1 MVDDM
6 SQHMHMTSSCP
17 LISYGTLLHKS
28 GLAAIRQ
35 QKVRLETLGSV
46 ESDLLLAPELLSE
59 WDGFIKT
66 IKDSGLRLQK
76 KPDTISWTGG
86 DGSGHLKV
94 KNVYLALT
102 LGCWKPIKDSWRL
115 RIWKD
120 DYPLKLKLFAWILTE
135 NKLLM
140 WDKLQARGW
149 EGPSRCILCKTANES
164 TLHVFFHCPFV
175 RAIWTVLQSALKI
188 IFPWSGSSIQDCMR
202 IWFKENNTHKLTLI
216 HLCWRVWKARNEE
229 LFQEKTPSSFSITK
243 HFLAEATSHR
253 PVIKASPTSR
263 PSLIIPTDRTVAWF
277 DGASQQGGALCGAGG
292 KIVLNSHSSYKGRAC
307 RCLGFSSLGKQIHR
321 RHDTSWR
328 L

>member
-1 MVDDM
+1 LNQCCYQTTEGPFGD
-6 SQHMHMTSSCP
+6 SW
-17 LISYGTLLHKS
+17 ISG
-28 GLAAIRQ
+28 
-35 QKVRLETLGSV
+35 
-46 ESDLLLAPELLSE
+46 SDLQLAPELLSE

-66 IKDSGLRLQK
+66 IKESGLRFQK

-120 DYPLKLKLFAWILTE
+120 DYPLKIKLFAWILTE

-149 EGPSRCILCKTANES
+149 EGPSRCILCKSANES
-164 TLHVFFHCPFV
+164 TLHVFFNCPFV

-188 IFPWSGSSIQDCMR
+188 TFPWSGSSIQDCMR
-202 IWFKENNTHKLTLI
+202 IWFKENNTHKLILI

-243 HFLAEATSHR
+243 LILAEATSHR
-253 PVIKASPTSR
+253 PVIKA
-263 PSLIIPTDRTVAWF
+263 
-277 DGASQQGGALCGAGG
+277 
-292 KIVLNSHSSYKGRAC
+292 
-307 RCLGFSSLGKQIHR
+307 
-321 RHDTSWR
+321 
-328 L
+328 